1 MATAQDTLNKILNA
15 KGNHVSIRY
24 RSFPTPA
31 KAKTLNKGVVL
42 EKETKGAF
50 RAGIEYRN
58 MKRIREAIEAGER
71 GEVGPLWHGKG
82 QWLVYPYI
90 ATHVDKGGEYVWLA
104 PAVGSNQRP
113 SVVYRVNGNEVT
125 KENFETYLTDSD
137 KAKSKEELDGFHV
150 RMENILDLEEA

>member
-1 MATAQDTLNKILNA
+1 MATAQETLEKILNA

-31 KAKTLNKGVVL
+31 KAKTLNKGVTL

-50 RAGIEYRN
+50 RAGISYRN

-82 QWLVYPYI
+82 VWLQHPYI
-90 ATHVDKGGEYVWLA
+90 ATHVDKGGEYLWLA
-104 PAVGSNQRP
+104 PAVGDNQRP
-113 SVVYRVNGNEVT
+113 KVVYRVNGNEVT
-125 KENFETYLTDSD
+125 KDVFESYLTESD
-137 KAKSKEELDGFHV
+137 KNKSKEDLDGFHIH
-150 RMENILDLEEA
+150 MENLLDLEEA